1 MANRTV
7 TLTGLTVGTNI
18 SVINIY
24 HTSIDAGN
32 LIATVT
38 RQQLIDGYSFVDVDT
53 HNVYICASDSPCDV
67 IATVSFVTPTPTST
81 PTQTPTPTVTA
92 GLPPT
97 STPTNTPTNTVTPTN
112 TPTNTVT
119 PTNTP
124 TNTVT
129 PTPTVTTGLPP
140 TSTPTNTPT
149 NTSTPTPTP
158 TNPCCNTWSLY
169 GGMECE
175 SGTTFTVVD
184 CEGITTQIILD
195 RYDSKTICALS
206 VINNSPSCGGSA
218 NTNGNCICD
227 IAPSPT
233 PTNTSTPTPTPT
245 TGGGGDVS
253 PTPTSTS
260 TPTPTPTTDDKNV
273 TPTPTNTTT
282 PTPTPTTGG
291 GGDVSPTPTST
302 STPTPTP
309 TPTPT
314 EPAIP
319 LQPCNRAPSIPIGTQ
334 GKYLVDFSVGTDT
347 GAVVIYFGPRSI
359 PDGIRVRHNLATYN
373 TLFSPNLAVTN
384 PVKSTSPGTGNFTYV
399 GTSSPTEAPTSIT
412 AGVSYELTQYYL
424 DANEA
429 WVVNG
434 TANATFQNGDYVA
447 NTGTDAGDPRTWN
460 LMVIPKTNTLASD
473 LRLESIGFYSNTV
486 WDMDIS
492 CPAALPSFI
501 GASGVTQ
508 CAAVKTETYYFAKF
522 KDETNTTPAQNNP
535 IFTDPNGEFPFDN
548 GRIAVD
554 GSTDILIVTNGMV
567 TSIIPCD

>member
-260 TPTPTPTTDDKNV
+260 
-273 TPTPTNTTT
+273 
-282 PTPTPTTGG
+282 
-291 GGDVSPTPTST
+291 
-302 STPTPTP
+302 TP